1 MHLFLWGTNG
11 IFMMSFMKKSI
22 AMPDAR
28 EQGSDRFV
36 ELQTFV
42 LVAQQGSFS
51 AAARLREVS
60 PSAVSKIVARLETRL
75 GVQLL
80 RRSTRRLELTAEGEQ
95 LLEQGRQLLADWL
108 ALESSVTQQGQP
120 AGVVRINASSSTG
133 NRLLVP
139 LVGPLMQTWPGL
151 QLDLSFTD
159 HVVDLIAARADI
171 ALRWGELP
179 SSDMVARRLGHT
191 RQVIVA
197 SPEYLQRFGRP
208 THPDELAGHVRIGWN
223 YPRAIPHWPFV
234 VAGQAVTVGMGEVLR
249 VNDGEAMA
257 NLAMAGAGLARL
269 SLYHAWDD
277 LHAGRLEVVLE
288 DFNPG
293 DLQPIHAVYV
303 GKPGQLPVRTRAVL
317 DFLASHVDL
326 SHAEHL
332 PADFPKG
339 NAGA

>member
-293 DLQPIHAVYV
+293 DLQPIHAVYL

>member
-1 MHLFLWGTNG
+1 
-11 IFMMSFMKKSI
+11 MKKSI
-22 AMPDAR
+22 AMPGAR

>member
-1 MHLFLWGTNG
+1 
-11 IFMMSFMKKSI
+11 
-22 AMPDAR
+22 MPSLQEHSA
-28 EQGSDRFV
+28 DRFV

-42 LVAQQGSFS
+42 QVAQQGSFS

-95 LLEQGRQLLADWL
+95 LLEQGRQLLTDWL
-108 ALESSVTQQGQP
+108 ALESSVTRKGQP
-120 AGVVRINASSSTG
+120 TGVVRINASSSTG

-139 LVGPLMQTWPGL
+139 LVGPLMQIWPGL

-179 SSDMVARRLGHT
+179 SSDMVARKLGHT

-197 SPEYLQRFGRP
+197 SPDYLQRFGRAQ
-208 THPDELAGHVRIGWN
+208 HPDELAGHVRIGWN

-234 VAGQAVTVGMGEVLR
+234 VAGQAVAIGMGDVLR

-257 NLAMAGAGLARL
+257 NLAKAGAGLARL
-269 SLYHAWDD
+269 SLYHAWED
-277 LHAGRLEVVLE
+277 LHAGRLQALLE

-317 DFLASHVDL
+317 DFLARHVDL
-326 SHAEHL
+326 SHAEEM
-332 PADFPKG
+332 PASLL
-339 NAGA
+339 ASHT

>member
-1 MHLFLWGTNG
+1 
-11 IFMMSFMKKSI
+11 MKKSI

-293 DLQPIHAVYV
+293 DLQPIHAVYL

>member
-1 MHLFLWGTNG
+1 MMR
-11 IFMMSFMKKSI
+11 FMSQSTVTS
-22 AMPDAR
+22 P
-28 EQGSDRFV
+28 DRFV

-51 AAARLREVS
+51 AAARQREVS
-60 PSAVSKIVARLETRL
+60 PSAVSKVVARLESRL

-95 LLEQGRQLLADWL
+95 LLEQGQQLLADWM
-108 ALESSVTQQGQP
+108 ALESAVTQQGQP
-120 AGVVRINASSSTG
+120 SGLVRINASSSTG

-139 LVGPLMQTWPGL
+139 LVGQIMQTWPGL

-159 HVVDLIAARADI
+159 HIVDLIAARADI
-171 ALRWGELP
+171 ALRWGELR
-179 SSDMVARRLGHT
+179 SSDMVARKLGST
-191 RQVIVA
+191 RQVVVA
-197 SPEYLQRFGRP
+197 SPEYLKRFGKP
-208 THPDELAGHVRIGWN
+208 EHPDDLANHVRIGWN

-234 VAGQAVTVGMGEVLR
+234 VAGQAVAIGMGDVLR

-257 NLAMAGAGLARL
+257 NLAKAGAGLARL

-277 LHAGRLEVVLE
+277 LHAGCLQPVLE

-293 DLQPIHAVYV
+293 ELQPIHAVYV

-317 DFLASHVDL
+317 DFLAQHVDL
-326 SHAEHL
+326 SHAERKPVHL
-332 PADFPKG
+332 LT
-339 NAGA
+339 AGA